1 MLDLTLNAVH
11 NADPLS
17 VPEDGDDL
25 DALVVQ
31 DVFQTLGNRA
41 AMGLAGL
48 LAQLAWSGT
57 LAVSGTSAAPVV
69 VVGAIESCVLKDAN
83 NAWRAYATTGETTL
97 GHADVEGTVN
107 LSADTWYSVYAWSD
121 SAAPSALKFQIST
134 TPPTTV
140 LAPTVPRL
148 WKRGETANY
157 RYLGSFR
164 AGAGGNPLPM
174 RCARGQYTYR
184 ASALAFPA
192 VSTDVA
198 AVGWTDTS
206 LASVLPP
213 HARLAS
219 LRCEVE
225 SLDVADNAELDL
237 RTKGDTTSSIAIRA
251 GFAGS
256 TTATEGDINTA
267 VVEIETDSSQA
278 IQRQV
283 TGTAPNVS
291 VLPHGWRE

>member
-1 MLDLTLNAVH
+1 MLDLTLTAIH
-11 NADPLS
+11 NSDPLS
-17 VPEDGDDL
+17 VPQDGDDL

-41 AMGLAGL
+41 EMGLAGL
-48 LAQLAWSGT
+48 LAQLAWTGT
-57 LAVSGTSAAPVV
+57 LAVSGTAAAPVV
-69 VVGAIESCVLKDAN
+69 VVGAIESCVLQDAN
-83 NAWRAYATTGETTL
+83 NAWRAYATTGESTL
-97 GHADVEGTVN
+97 GAANVEGGGSLT
-107 LSADTWYSVYAWSD
+107 ADTWYYVYGWSD
-121 SAAPSALKFQIST
+121 SAAPTSLKFQIST
-134 TPPTTV
+134 TPPTTA

-148 WKRGETANY
+148 WKRGEDANY
-157 RYLGSFR
+157 RYLGAFY
-164 AGAGGNPLPM
+164 AGTSGNPRPV
-174 RCARGQYTYR
+174 RAARGVYVYR

-225 SLDVADNAELDL
+225 SLDVADNAALEL
-237 RTKGDTTSSIAIRA
+237 RTKGDTTSSIALRA

-256 TTATEGDINTA
+256 ATITEGDINT
-267 VVEIETDSSQA
+267 VVIEIETDSAQA

-283 TGTAPNVS
+283 TGTAPSVS